1 VIRKKAKV
9 RSAAMLS
16 CRGRSYRPWFLLFP
30 FSFFLVAG
38 CADTKSAPT
47 SQPMSMRQRQDA
59 ALNDPFGYNGDSDM
73 PTVTGGKTGD
83 FDKAGFKRDMD
94 RVFNP

>member
-1 VIRKKAKV
+1 
-9 RSAAMLS
+9 
-16 CRGRSYRPWFLLFP
+16 
-30 FSFFLVAG
+30 
-38 CADTKSAPT
+38 
-47 SQPMSMRQRQDA
+47 MSMRQRQDA